1 MVLDLRPGFPAKT
14 LEEFTA
20 YAKTHSLTSGSAGVG
35 SISHLTYL
43 LYVKLTGTHI
53 QHVPYRGLSEAM
65 NGLLM
70 FGVSTAMVFAV
81 IQRLIETRF
90 PDLRS

>member
-35 SISHLTYL
+35 SI
-43 LYVKLTGTHI
+43 I
-53 QHVPYRGLSEAM
+53 LSSDWSMSAVTPID
-65 NGLLM
+65 
-70 FGVSTAMVFAV
+70 GVIGRQLVDS
-81 IQRLIETRF
+81 
-90 PDLRS
+90 